1 MTRFKILLSTLL
13 LTSAVFAQ
21 DNSGEIQGK
30 LLDVDTKQPL
40 EYTSV
45 YVKNGNNKIG
55 AQTNEQGK
63 FVIKPLPVGSYSLYK
78 SDYEGKEIILMT
90 EITVKTNNITFLNEV
105 LAYSNEMP
113 VIDVPAWREP
123 LINPEETSLI
133 TMNAK
138 TIGESAVRRD
148 PTKLIANMSSGIKM
162 DDNNNLSFRG
172 ARNNDMLVIV
182 DGVKMSHL
190 PNLPASAYESI
201 SAYLGG
207 LPAKYGDTMGGAIII
222 ESKSYF
228 DYYRQWKALQNANN

>member
-30 LLDVDTKQPL
+30 LLDIDTKQPL
-40 EYTSV
+40 EYMSV

-55 AQTNEQGK
+55 SQTNEKGR
-63 FVIKPLPVGSYSLYK
+63 FVIKPLPSGTYTLYQMTL
-78 SDYEGKEIILMT
+78 DGEEQILMT
-90 EITVKTNNITFLNEV
+90 GIVVTPNTISFTKDLLASSMFLPDIFVKP
-105 LAYSNEMP
+105 Y
-113 VIDVPAWREP
+113 DD

-172 ARNNDMLVIV
+172 ARKNDMLVIV

>member
-30 LLDVDTKQPL
+30 LLDIDTKEPL
-40 EYTSV
+40 SYMPV
-45 YVKNGNNKIG
+45 YVKNGNHKIG

-63 FVIKPLPVGSYSLYK
+63 FVIKPLPVGTYTLYTMTL
-78 SDYEGKEIILMT
+78 DGKEQSLRSNI
-90 EITVKTNNITFLNEV
+90 EVKPNTIAFAKDV
-105 LAYSNEMP
+105 LASSMYLEDLVVKPN
-113 VIDVPAWREP
+113 DP

-133 TMNAK
+133 TMDAK
-138 TIGESAVRRD
+138 TISQSAVRRD

-162 DDNNNLSFRG
+162 DENNNLSFRG

-228 DYYRQWKALQNANN
+228 DYYRQWKALQNTNN

>member
-13 LTSAVFAQ
+13 LTSAIFAQ

-30 LLDVDTKQPL
+30 LLDVDTKEPL
-40 EYTSV
+40 SYMPV

-55 AQTNEQGK
+55 AQTNDEGK
-63 FVIKPLPVGSYSLYK
+63 FIIKPLPVGTYTLYSMSY
-78 SDYEGKEIILMT
+78 DGIE
-90 EITVKTNNITFLNEV
+90 KTIMLDIKVGANSITFLKETYTTPQM
-105 LAYSNEMP
+105 LTTCTISDWYK
-113 VIDVPAWREP
+113 P